1 MVFGFGLAINVA
13 PLTSTVLAAVPA
25 EHAGIASAVNNDVAR
40 AASLI
45 AVAVLPA
52 AAGLT
57 GTSYLHPAEFTVGFH
72 RASLIAAGLCV
83 IGGVL
88 AAVTIRN
95 PRPSAAEAAPASC
108 PLHCGLDGPP
118 ARVTLAASP
127 ASRPEAPG

>member
-1 MVFGFGLAINVA
+1 MGA
-13 PLTSTVLAAVPA
+13 PAVTPGGQAWLRYSSGPGRWVLLGTV
-25 EHAGIASAVNNDVAR
+25 
-40 AASLI
+40 
-45 AVAVLPA
+45 

-57 GTSYLHPAEFTVGFH
+57 GNSCLHPEEFTAGFH

-88 AAVTIRN
+88 AAATIRN
-95 PRPSAAEAAPASC
+95 PRPTAAEAAPASC